1 MLVMAAG
8 IAVPVARADQ
18 PTMTPINDS
27 GTLDFPAG
35 TACDFHYAVAFTD
48 TGSQTVF
55 SDRTELHIVEV
66 VTHVNVDTGY
76 TLTERDQFNVTVYPD
91 GTFKQVGIVWHLRDA
106 SGKLVV
112 EHSGQVIVDPS
123 GNLVKITP
131 GIGPDPATTIC
142 TALGGSPA

>member
-1 MLVMAAG
+1 
-8 IAVPVARADQ
+8 
-18 PTMTPINDS
+18 
-27 GTLDFPAG
+27 
-35 TACDFHYAVAFTD
+35 
-48 TGSQTVF
+48 
-55 SDRTELHIVEV
+55 
-66 VTHVNVDTGY
+66 
-76 TLTERDQFNVTVYPD
+76 VTVYPD

-123 GNLVKITP
+123 GNVVKITP